1 MVLLGCSQQ
10 PQPQQKLTTPTP
22 IQTTPKMENFTIKLD
37 GSLDDWKNSGVAPLI
52 VEERNPDI
60 PDSANPHLV
69 YLAADG
75 NFVYVAMEIF
85 GKIEEE
91 RNYLVLIYNSETK
104 EVLRIKWD
112 YVERRFETEYLK
124 DGKYIKN
131 IETYGAKSSNVLEI
145 ASKSYHIAKDCDGI
159 KVVVSKKGKVKAEYS
174 KIISNKVSEIPKL
187 KIRFELEVTPTHIKT
202 KETEGI
208 ENFPSNFSKL
218 VEFLDTPEKLSKFM
232 ESYFHYKYHSGCLAY
247 SPEEFFELRGGD
259 CKDYAVFSSYIL
271 NKHGY
276 NAKMLAFRFSKNGKT
291 DGHVIT
297 VFTTENGKLQYIS
310 FAKIYGDFSSID
322 EILEKEK
329 QRIGFDKMISYR
341 LINAGDTNTCIE

>member
-10 PQPQQKLTTPTP
+10 PQQRLTTPTP
-22 IQTTPKMENFTIKLD
+22 IQTTPEMENFTITIKLD
-37 GSLDDWKNSGVAPLI
+37 GSLDDWKNSGVVPLI
-52 VEERNPDI
+52 IEERKPNI

-69 YLAADG
+69 YLATDG
-75 NFVYVAMEIF
+75 NFIYVAMEIF

-112 YVERRFETEYLK
+112 YVERGFETEYLK
-124 DGKYIKN
+124 GGKYIKN

-145 ASKSYHIAKDCDGI
+145 ASKSYYIAKDCDGI
-159 KVVVSKKGKVKAEYS
+159 KVVVSKKGKVEAEYS
-174 KIISNKVSEIPKL
+174 KIIPNKVPKL
-187 KIRFELEVTPTHIKT
+187 KISFELEVTHIKT
-202 KETEGI
+202 KESEGEI

-232 ESYFHYKYHSGCLAY
+232 ESYFHYKYHSGCVAY
-247 SPEEFFELRGGD
+247 SPEEFFELREGD

-276 NAKMLAFRFSKNGKT
+276 NAEMLAFRFSKNGET

-297 VFTTENGKLQYIS
+297 IFTAENGKLRYIS

-322 EILEKEK
+322 EILEAEK

-341 LINAGDTNTCIE
+341 LIEAGDTNTCIK